1 MILMLKLILYLQ
13 QALRLLAGFSF
24 AYSEKIVERSLFN
37 LDNPIIISII
47 GILVIFVLS
56 IFFYKYI
63 IIPMQKRHLEEE
75 RNIRKEYA
83 ELMAMF
89 AELDPEP
96 VFRVDDDGKVIM
108 SNKASSN
115 LLEVKR
121 LENEKLSD
129 LIPEFKSIDISNCIA
144 NGISKNFIAKIDGK
158 IYNFTV
164 IGIQKLKIAQIYGND
179 ITELKENEQKLQLA
193 LEKAEESEKLKTYFL
208 AQMSHEIRTPLTAL
222 LGSAG
227 IIKEEFQKYS
237 TKDLEFTF
245 ESIESTSKRLYRT
258 IDLILNMSQIMTDN
272 YNIRPQKIFIN
283 EALQTIIA
291 QYISQA
297 KEKKLSIRYSEKI
310 NNPIIY
316 FDNSAFFQIFDNL
329 IDNAIKFT
337 KEGKIEITVYENQ
350 KNNICV
356 DIIDTGIGMTKEFME
371 KIFSPFTQ
379 ERMGYNRPFEG
390 NGLGLALAKKLAQ
403 LNNADIYVESEK
415 GKGSTFTVEF
425 FKY

>member
-1 MILMLKLILYLQ
+1 MLQLILYSR
-13 QALRLLAGFSF
+13 QALRLLAVFSS
-24 AYSEKIVERSLFN
+24 AYSETTVERSFFS
-37 LDNPIIISII
+37 LDNPLIVSVI
-47 GILVIFVLS
+47 GILIVFVLS
-56 IFFYKYI
+56 ILFYKYV

-96 VFRVDDDGKVIM
+96 VFRVDDTGKVIM

-115 LLEVKR
+115 LLGVKR

-129 LIPEFKSIDISNCIA
+129 LIPEFNSINISNCIV
-144 NGISKNFIAKIDGK
+144 NGSSRNFIAHIDGK
-158 IYNFTV
+158 VYNFTI
-164 IGIQKLKIAQIYGND
+164 IGISKLKIAQIYGND
-179 ITELKENEQKLQLA
+179 ITELKENEQKLQFA
-193 LEKAEESEKLKTYFL
+193 LTKAEESEKLKTYFL

-245 ESIESTSKRLYRT
+245 ESLESTSKRLYRT
-258 IDLILNMSQIMTDN
+258 IDLILNMSQLMTDN
-272 YNIRPQKIFIN
+272 YNIKLQKIFIN

-297 KEKKLSIRYSEKI
+297 KEKNLSIRYSEKI

-337 KEGKIEITVYENQ
+337 KEGKVEILVYENK